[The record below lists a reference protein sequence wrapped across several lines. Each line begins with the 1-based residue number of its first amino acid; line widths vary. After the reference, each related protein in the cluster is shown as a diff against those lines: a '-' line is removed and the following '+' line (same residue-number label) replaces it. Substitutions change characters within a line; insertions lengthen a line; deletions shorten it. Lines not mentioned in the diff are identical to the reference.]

1 MIQAERRRAA
11 SHGGTVKVLL
21 VEDNDAF
28 RTTLRDTLRREG
40 YSVVEE
46 SNGDRAL
53 TAVVTQTPDIVIL
66 DHHIPGLMGI
76 DLLRAVRERQPDL
89 PVVLMSASVDPT
101 TVEQALAMG
110 RTRYLGKPFRIQAL
124 VGEIRWLT
132 ATL

>member
-1 MIQAERRRAA
+1 
-11 SHGGTVKVLL
+11 VKVLL

-53 TAVVTQTPDIVIL
+53 AAVVTLSPDIVIL

-76 DLLRAVRERQPDL
+76 DLLRAVRKRRPDL
-89 PVVLMSASVDPT
+89 PVVLMSASVDPA
-101 TVEQALAMG
+101 TVEQALGMG

-124 VGEIRWLT
+124 VGEIQWLT
-132 ATL
+132 ASR

>member
-1 MIQAERRRAA
+1 MIQAERRPAA
-11 SHGGTVKVLL
+11 SHGDTVKVLL
-21 VEDNDAF
+21 VEDNDTF

-53 TAVVTQTPDIVIL
+53 TAVVAQNPDIVIL
-66 DHHIPGLMGI
+66 DHQIPGLMGL
-76 DLLRAVRERQPDL
+76 DLLRAVRERRPEL
-89 PVVLMSASVDPT
+89 PVLLMSASVDSA
-101 TVEQALAMG
+101 TVEQALSMG
-110 RTRYLGKPFRIQAL
+110 RTRYLGKPFRIQEL